1 MFFRYDMNRH
11 NFMENSMPHSE
22 LHYIPPAG
30 GKSADIVPPQV
41 SDPDLVPVLEKV
53 LAGERLDRF
62 DGLRLFD
69 SSDLVGIGQLA
80 DYVRKI
86 RHRHKAYY
94 VYNQHLN
101 YTNVCQNRCR
111 FCAFARNKLQAGS
124 FTLSLEQIE
133 KRLRSRIDEPI
144 TELHIVGGLNP
155 DLDFQYFLDLLG
167 LVKRIRPSAAIKAFT
182 PVEIDYLSRITGAS
196 VAKVIAQLKAAGLD
210 MMPGGG
216 AEVMS
221 DRIHDTL
228 FPAKIGSDRWLEIMA
243 AVHRAGITSNATLLY
258 GHIETREERVD
269 HLLKIRALQDETGGF
284 SAFIPLAF
292 HSRNT
297 ELDELPETTA
307 FDDLKTIAASRL
319 LLDNF
324 GHIKA
329 YWVMIGESLAQV
341 ALSFGADDLD
351 GTIIEEKI
359 THMAGARS
367 AKGLSRAA
375 MRRMIRAAGFRPVER
390 DSFYHP
396 IDNQETA

>member
-1 MFFRYDMNRH
+1 MPNTYLNH
-11 NFMENSMPHSE
+11 ITTSGENTINTMLPR
-22 LHYIPPAG
+22 
-30 GKSADIVPPQV
+30 V
-41 SDPDLVPVLEKV
+41 SDPNLEPVLEKV
-53 LAGERLDRF
+53 LAGERLDRSH
-62 DGLRLFD
+62 GLRLFD
-69 SSDLVGIGQLA
+69 SFDLVGIGQLA
-80 DYVRKI
+80 DYVRKL
-86 RHRHKAYY
+86 RHQDRAYY

-101 YTNVCQNRCR
+101 YTNVCRNRCR
-111 FCAFARNKLQAGS
+111 FCAFARDEEQAGS
-124 FTLSLEQIE
+124 FTLSLAQIE

-167 LVKRIRPSAAIKAFT
+167 LVKRIRPKTTIKAFT
-182 PVEIDYLSRITGAS
+182 PVEIDYLSRITGDP
-196 VAKVIAQLKAAGLD
+196 VEKVIARLKAAGLA

-221 DRIHDTL
+221 DRIHDAL
-228 FPAKIGSDRWLEIMA
+228 FPAKIGSERWLEIMA

-258 GHIETREERVD
+258 GHIETMAERVD
-269 HLLKIRALQDETGGF
+269 HLLKIRTLQDKTGGF

-297 ELDELPETTA
+297 QLDELPETTA

-324 GHIKA
+324 AHIKA
-329 YWVMIGESLAQV
+329 YWVMIGEALAQV

-367 AKGLSRAA
+367 AKGLRRAA
-375 MRRMIRAAGFRPVER
+375 MRRMIRVAGFRPVER
-390 DSFYHP
+390 DSFYNP
-396 IDNQETA
+396 IDNQGSA